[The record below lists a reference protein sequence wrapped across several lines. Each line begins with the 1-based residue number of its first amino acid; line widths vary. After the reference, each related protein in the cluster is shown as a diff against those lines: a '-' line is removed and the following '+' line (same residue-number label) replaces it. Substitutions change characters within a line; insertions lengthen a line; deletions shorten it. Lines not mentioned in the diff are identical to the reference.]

1 MTEIVKVRFS
11 KWDGRAHWAFE
22 MERLGIDDHGLW
34 LWAPAG
40 TDLHR
45 GSEATIEAKH
55 GFVKVIADGQWW
67 TGIWNDGPRT
77 EARSIWTY
85 VDVITPAEWDGETV
99 RMVDLDLDVVRRAGY
114 GRHVESRGGRPDDT
128 FLDQRIA
135 RVADADVA
143 LVDGPHPFVEAMD
156 GHAAYGRAAGLH
168 IQAHAQRV
176 DGVEYLE
183 LRFGE

>member
-11 KWDGRAHWAFE
+11 KWDGRAHWAFD

-40 TDLHR
+40 TDLRR

-99 RMVDLDLDVVRRAGY
+99 RMVDLDLDVVRRNDGSVEVDDEDEFEEHKVAFDY
-114 GRHVESRGGRPDDT
+114 PQHVVDRARTEAAQLVLAVEQGTEPFGTVGERWLEVSRGR
-128 FLDQRIA
+128 
-135 RVADADVA
+135 
-143 LVDGPHPFVEAMD
+143 
-156 GHAAYGRAAGLH
+156 
-168 IQAHAQRV
+168 
-176 DGVEYLE
+176 
-183 LRFGE
+183 